1 MSGTVARTCTVVP
14 VPDRDGNRT
23 DIEPPR
29 RDSRPLADF
38 RSHDAYVLLGD
49 PGAGKTTAFGDEVN
63 ALGADACHLVSAR
76 DFLEIGDSLTVPP
89 GKTLF
94 IDGLDEVRAGQL
106 DARSPLDRIRRR
118 LDCLG
123 RPRFRLSCR
132 EADWLGENDR
142 RHLAKVSPDGR
153 VTVIRLDPL
162 TEADIKRVLAYR
174 DDIPDP
180 EHFVLMAHDQGVDGL
195 LTNPQTLGMLADV
208 VGGGGE
214 WPGSRLETF
223 EESCRRIV
231 CEHNEEHSI
240 ASLGP
245 GGGPDADL
253 ILDAAGRLCAVHLL
267 TGTAG
272 FTMLP
277 SGHEDDLLSLGQCDY
292 EPPDLLRH
300 ALRTKLFKGQPD
312 SRMLPVH
319 RHVAEYLA
327 AHHLGRLVEER
338 KLPVRRVVALMTGHD
353 GTVVTEMRGLSAWFA
368 ARCRSAR
375 ASLIDRDPIGVVQYG
390 DVSGFADGEK
400 RSLLGTLERDLPMQ
414 DSEFGF
420 AARLRP
426 LATPGMETALE
437 GILSSPSRDLEHQH
451 FVGLLLQPLTAG
463 AALPGLSESLLGV
476 VRDATWRSSVRLWAL
491 EAYCQGSHGGG
502 RLCELKE
509 LFDDIRRG
517 EVADPDDELLGTL
530 LVELY
535 PLALSPGELWELLSS
550 RPPAPDGWGRYRGF
564 WGKKLVELSPDADL
578 RAHLDHLASVPDD
591 MHAHPDHSGFGRPNP
606 GLLARGLA
614 VHGDAIVEG
623 GEIARLYDWLGVAS
637 GRDRSGA
644 GTEHIRAVRD
654 WLAERPQVQKAFIL
668 EGLKRCPAD
677 DNLARSTHDVH
688 RRLHGSDLPRDFGL
702 WYLNQAV
709 AMEEQAPRVA
719 QHLLERAFRAL
730 DDRRIRYGLTPR
742 RMREATSHSDRLK
755 AVLARLKRSPS
766 VSEQEAELAELERR
780 YEHRH
785 RAERA
790 RELDFLRSRRA
801 ELAGNRAPPGLLYQL
816 ARVYFGDYTAITSD
830 NGAGAQAI
838 RERYASDPS
847 TASAILDGFRRVP
860 SREDLPKLTD
870 VVRAC
875 RENRFY
881 PLGPPFLAG
890 LAESERLSAATG
902 ATSSAES
909 DASMRLAVAFHFT
922 TIHGGYRPSW
932 YQTLVNERPELVA
945 DVQVRIASAAWKGQQ
960 TVDCKLHQLAL
971 DPAYKH
977 MAGSSAYKL
986 LRAYPTQCKRRFS
999 RELEYLLIAALQH
1012 SDSDALRNLIAAK
1025 LSRSSLGVWQRVR
1038 WLAAG
1043 MLAWPDSFAD
1053 DLRDHAEG
1061 REGRL
1066 AELTGFLYRAL
1077 RVAEL
1082 ANGPE
1087 RGSLAFL
1094 VRLLGSS
1101 VEPERFLDA
1110 VSNGVH
1116 DVTPGMERSS
1126 LVGGL
1131 IRLLS
1136 SSHSREAGD
1145 LLEDLAGNPAL
1156 SAWRSELRRAREA
1169 QRAIRRDHGYLHL
1182 GADEICRTLRGAEPA
1197 NVADLAVL
1205 VEDHLRQL
1213 GNELRHGDADGWTPF
1228 WNPDSDCIP
1237 TKPKPENACRNA
1249 LLFALRPRLPQSLE
1263 VTPEAHHARQNRSD
1277 LRISYLGP
1285 RGQRFH
1291 VPVEIKKD
1299 EDRGLWTAI
1308 ENQLVG
1314 KYAIDPAAQGHGIYL
1329 VLWFGRGKTQ
1339 RSPDGERPATPEALE
1354 DRLRGALSPQ
1364 QARKISVCVLDVSS
1378 GAAVSA
1384 SWGAEIESASGSH
1397 TVGWH
1402 VGSQATSS
1410 PRKDGEPR

>member
-1 MSGTVARTCTVVP
+1 MSGTVPRTCTVVP
-14 VPDRDGNRT
+14 VPGSDGN
-23 DIEPPR
+23 DPR
-29 RDSRPLADF
+29 RDRLQRDCRPLADF

-49 PGAGKTTAFGDEVN
+49 PGAGKTTAFGDEVI
-63 ALGADACHLVSAR
+63 ALGAETCHLISAR
-76 DFLEIGDSLTVPP
+76 DFLALDPPTVPP

-106 DARSPLDRIRRR
+106 DACSPLDRIRRR

-142 RHLAKVSPDGR
+142 RHLAKVSPGGR
-153 VTVIRLDPL
+153 VTVLRLDPL

-195 LTNPQTLGMLADV
+195 LANPQTLGMLADV

-231 CEHNEEHSI
+231 CEHNEEHNI
-240 ASLGP
+240 ASLGS
-245 GGGPDADL
+245 GGVPDVDRA
-253 ILDAAGRLCAVHLL
+253 LDAAGRLCAVHLL

-277 SGHEDDLLSLGQCDY
+277 SGHDDDLLSLGQCDY
-292 EPPDLLRH
+292 EPRDLLRH
-300 ALRTKLFKGQPD
+300 ALGTKLFKGQAGG
-312 SRMLPVH
+312 RLVPVH

-327 AHHLGRLVEER
+327 ARHLGRLVEKR
-338 KLPVRRVVALMTGHD
+338 RLPARRVVALMAGHD

-375 ASLIDRDPIGVVQYG
+375 PLLIDRDPIGVVQYG

-400 RSLLGTLERDLPMQ
+400 RSLLGALERDLPMQ
-414 DSEFGF
+414 DAEFGF
-420 AARLRP
+420 AARLRA
-426 LATPGMETALE
+426 LATPTMEIAFKDV
-437 GILSSPSRDLEHQH
+437 LSCPSRDPERQQ

-502 RLCELKE
+502 RLCELKQ
-509 LFDDIRRG
+509 LFDDVRRG
-517 EVADPDDELLGTL
+517 HAADPDDELLGTL

-535 PLALSPGELWELLSS
+535 PLALSPGELWELFSS
-550 RPPAPDGWGRYRGF
+550 RPPAPDGWGRYRWF
-564 WGKKLVELSPDADL
+564 WGKKLVELSPDSHVGD
-578 RAHLDHLASVPDD
+578 HLDHLSRAPGER
-591 MHAHPDHSGFGRPNP
+591 HPHPDHGGFGRPNP

-614 VHGDAIVEG
+614 VHGDAIVDG

-637 GRDRSGA
+637 VEDRYSENGRA
-644 GTEHIRAVRD
+644 HIRAVRH
-654 WLAERPQVQKAFIL
+654 WLAERPRVQKAVIL
-668 EGLKRCPAD
+668 EGLQRCPAHD
-677 DNLARSTHDVH
+677 DLGRCARDVH
-688 RRLHGSDLPRDFGL
+688 RRLHHSALPRDFGL
-702 WYLNQAV
+702 WCLNQAV

-730 DDRRIRYGLTPR
+730 DDDRIRHGLTR
-742 RMREATSHSDRLK
+742 RRVREATSHSYRLK
-755 AVLARLKRSPS
+755 SVLARLKRSPS
-766 VSEQEAELAELERR
+766 VSEQEAELADQQRR
-780 YEHRH
+780 YGHRQEAK
-785 RAERA
+785 RV
-790 RELDFLRSRRA
+790 RELDYLRSQRA
-801 ELAGNRAPPGLLYQL
+801 ALAGNRAPAGLLYQL
-816 ARVYFGDYTAITSD
+816 ARVYFGNYKAIAAD
-830 NGAGAQAI
+830 KNAGARAI
-838 RERYASDPS
+838 GERYASNRS
-847 TASAILDGFRRVP
+847 AVRAILDGFRRVP
-860 SREDLPKLTD
+860 SREDLPTLTD
-870 VVRAC
+870 IVGAC
-875 RENRFY
+875 RKNRIY
-881 PLGPPFLAG
+881 HLGLPFLAG
-890 LAESERLSAATG
+890 LAELERLSAETG
-902 ATSSAES
+902 AMGPAEP
-909 DASMRLAVAFHFT
+909 DDSMRLAVAFLFT
-922 TIHGGYRPSW
+922 TIHGNYRPSW
-932 YQTLVNERPELVA
+932 YQTLVDERPELVA
-945 DVQVRIASAAWKGQQ
+945 DVQVRIAPAALKGNQA
-960 TVDCKLHQLAL
+960 VDCKLHQLAF
-971 DPAYKH
+971 DPAYKRV
-977 MAGSSAYKL
+977 AGYSALRL
-986 LRAYPTQCKRRFS
+986 LRAYPTQCKRRFA

-1012 SDSDALRNLIAAK
+1012 SDGEALRNLIAAK
-1025 LSRSSLGVWQRVR
+1025 LSRSSLGVWQRGR

-1043 MLAWPDSFAD
+1043 LLACPDSFAD
-1053 DLRDHAEG
+1053 DLREHADG

-1066 AELTGFLYRAL
+1066 AELTGFLYSAL

-1101 VEPERFLDA
+1101 VEPERFHRS
-1110 VSNGVH
+1110 VSGGVH
-1116 DVTPGMERSS
+1116 DVTPAMERSS
-1126 LVGGL
+1126 LVRDL
-1131 IRLLS
+1131 IRRLA

-1145 LLEDLAGNPAL
+1145 LLENLAGDRAL

-1169 QRAIRRDHGYLHL
+1169 QRAIRRDYGYRHP
-1182 GADEICRTLRGAEPA
+1182 GADEVCRTLRGAEPA
-1197 NVADLAVL
+1197 NVADLAAL

-1213 GNELRHGDADGWTPF
+1213 GNELRNGDADGWTLF

-1263 VTPEAHHARQNRSD
+1263 ITPEAHHARQARSD

-1285 RGQRFH
+1285 RDRRFH

-1308 ENQLVG
+1308 EDQLVG

-1329 VLWFGRGKTQ
+1329 VLWFGRGKTR
-1339 RSPDGERPATPEALE
+1339 RSPDGERPTTPEALE
-1354 DRLRGALSPQ
+1354 DRLRDALSPQ
-1364 QARKISVCVLDVSS
+1364 RARKISVCVLDVSG
-1378 GAAVSA
+1378 GAAVSPA
-1384 SWGAEIESASGSH
+1384 RNAPSTA
-1397 TVGWH
+1397 
-1402 VGSQATSS
+1402 
-1410 PRKDGEPR
+1410 P